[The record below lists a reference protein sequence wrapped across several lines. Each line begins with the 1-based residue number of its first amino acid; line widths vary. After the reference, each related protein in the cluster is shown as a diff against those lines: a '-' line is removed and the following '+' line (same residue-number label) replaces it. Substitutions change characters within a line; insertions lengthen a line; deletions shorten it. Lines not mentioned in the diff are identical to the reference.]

1 MKAGYPKIMLLA
13 TLALQIQSAAKEERT
28 VQGLERGWHN
38 EVIDFVQYDVP
49 RIAVVLVLAFVLSR
63 IVQFFVNR
71 MLRLADR
78 QVGNSQ
84 RASQLRTMAAI
95 IRATSFSIIGFI
107 VLLHVLSVFN
117 INLTPLLASA
127 GVLGVGIGLGAQ
139 SIFKDMINGILI
151 LLEDQFNVGEV
162 VKIAALTGTV
172 EDMSLRR
179 TNLRDGDGTLHII
192 PNSQIATV
200 SNLSRDFSI
209 AALNLSVDASAD
221 PDRVLSILRSL
232 AAEVRNDPAFKQI
245 IIADPDVPGLDS
257 IKGREVIYPITIRV
271 RANQKDGVLREL
283 RLRIIKAFERQGIP
297 LGTDPANMLIMQ
309 HTDPTAPPAQ
319 QPLVS

>member
-1 MKAGYPKIMLLA
+1 ML
-13 TLALQIQSAAKEERT
+13 
-28 VQGLERGWHN
+28 G
-38 EVIDFVQYDVP
+38 
-49 RIAVVLVLAFVLSR
+49 
-63 IVQFFVNR
+63 
-71 MLRLADR
+71 LADR

-84 RASQLRTMAAI
+84 RASQLRTMAAVL
-95 IRATSFSIIGFI
+95 RATSYSIIGFI

-151 LLEDQFNVGEV
+151 LVEDQFNVGDV
-162 VKIAALTGTV
+162 VKIASLSGTV

-179 TNLRDGDGTLHII
+179 TSLRDGDGTLHII

-200 SNLSRDFSI
+200 SNLSRDFSVGSI
-209 AALNLSVDASAD
+209 NLNVDASAD
-221 PDRVLSILRSL
+221 PDKVLRVLR
-232 AAEVRNDPAFKQI
+232 AVAMEVRNDVAFKQVVI
-245 IIADPDVPGLDS
+245 SDPDVPGLDQ
-257 IKGREVIYPITIRV
+257 IKGREVVYPITIKV
-271 RANQKDGVLREL
+271 RANQQWGVLREM
-283 RLRIIKAFERQGIP
+283 RRRIIQAFEREGIP

-319 QPLVS
+319 QPLIG

>member
-1 MKAGYPKIMLLA
+1 MLLA
-13 TLALQIQSAAKEERT
+13 SLLLQVSQTVREEKNLES
-28 VQGLERGWHN
+28 LERGWHN
-38 EVIDFVQYDVP
+38 DILDFIQYDLP
-49 RIAVVLVLAFVLSR
+49 RIAVLLLIAFILQRLVL
-63 IVQFFVNR
+63 FFVNR
-71 MLRLADR
+71 MLRVADR

-95 IRATSFSIIGFI
+95 LRATAYSVIGFI
-107 VLLHVLSVFN
+107 VLLQILLVFGVR
-117 INLTPLLASA
+117 IEPLLASA

-162 VKIAALTGTV
+162 VKIASLTGTV

-179 TNLRDGDGTLHII
+179 TTLRDGDGTLNII

-200 SNLSRDFSI
+200 SNLSRDYSV

-221 PDRVLSILRSL
+221 PDKVIAVLRKV
-232 AAEVRNDPAFKQI
+232 AFEVRNDPAFKQI
-245 IIADPDVPGLDS
+245 VMADPDVPGLDQ
-257 IKGREVIYPITIRV
+257 IKGREVMYPITIRV

-283 RLRIIKAFERQGIP
+283 RRRIIKAFERDGIP

-309 HTDPTAPPAQ
+309 HTDPTAPPSQ

>member
-1 MKAGYPKIMLLA
+1 V
-13 TLALQIQSAAKEERT
+13 KEEERFLPA
-28 VQGLERGWHN
+28 LERGWHN
-38 EVIDFVQYDVP
+38 NVLDFVQDDLP
-49 RIAVVLVLAFVLSR
+49 KILIMLVLAFILLR

-78 QVGNSQ
+78 QVANSQ

-95 IRATSFSIIGFI
+95 LRATAYAVIGFI
-107 VLLHVLSVFN
+107 VLLHILSVFN
-117 INLTPLLASA
+117 VNLTPLLASA

-151 LLEDQFNVGEV
+151 LIEDQYNVGET
-162 VKIAALTGTV
+162 VKIASLTGTV

-179 TNLRDGDGTLHII
+179 TTLRDGDGTLYII

-200 SNLSRDFSI
+200 SNLSRDFAV
-209 AALNLSVDASAD
+209 AALNISVDASAD
-221 PDRVLSILRSL
+221 PDHVLRVLRKIALD
-232 AAEVRNDPAFKQI
+232 VRNDVAFKQFTM
-245 IIADPDVPGLDS
+245 ADPDVPGLDA

-271 RANQKDGVLREL
+271 LINQKDAVLREL
-283 RLRIIKAFERQGIP
+283 RLRIIKAFEREGIP

-309 HTDPTAPPAQ
+309 HSDPTAPPKQ
-319 QPLVS
+319 QPLLGS